1 MTDGL
6 RCCASCEYSRLV
18 TLLGGSTMLVC
29 DGGDELRE
37 VEDVYRCEDFEP
49 WEGGVDE

>member
-1 MTDGL
+1 
-6 RCCASCEYSRLV
+6 
-18 TLLGGSTMLVC
+18 MLVC

>member
-1 MTDGL
+1 MTDRL

-18 TLLGGSTMLVC
+18 TLLGGDTMLVC

-37 VEDVYRCEDFEP
+37 VEDVYRCEDFES
-49 WEGGVDE
+49 WKGEDDD